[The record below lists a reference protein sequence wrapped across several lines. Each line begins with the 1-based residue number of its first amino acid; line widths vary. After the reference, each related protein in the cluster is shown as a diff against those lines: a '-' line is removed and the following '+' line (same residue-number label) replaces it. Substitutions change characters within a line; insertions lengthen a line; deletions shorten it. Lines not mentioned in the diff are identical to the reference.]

1 MSLSDRVSSTAGI
14 RAGSRGAVAARA
26 VVASLWEVRKLKA
39 WQLAFRTKRKDRRYY
54 ELVEET
60 INPEFS
66 YRYFLLQDVSGNTR
80 AIQPFFLLDQDVLM
94 GMSSRWLAMA
104 SKVRRLFPRFLK
116 MRTLMAGCA
125 AGEGHL
131 DAASQA
137 EQHRDAEILSAHITK
152 LARKEGASLVVLK
165 EFPARYRSALSC
177 FLTRGFTRVPSM
189 PMTRL
194 DLSPYKS
201 FDDYM
206 EKSFN
211 GKKRK
216 DFRRKFHAAEQSGS
230 IEMETVS
237 DVFSVID
244 EIYPLYTQVLERSK
258 MHFEKLTKDF
268 FLEIGRRMP
277 DKARFFIW
285 RRQGKAI
292 AFALCLVE
300 GDTLYGEYL
309 GLDYSIAIELHLY
322 FFVMRDIISWAIARD
337 YKSIVSTG
345 LSYAPK
351 RQMRH
356 VLEPLDLYVR
366 HTSPVLN
373 AIFKLALPWM
383 EPARTDRTLRQ
394 FPNYGDLWGNSR

>member
-1 MSLSDRVSSTAGI
+1 MSSPHRASSPAGH
-14 RAGSRGAVAARA
+14 RPGSHGGVAPRA
-26 VVASLWEVRKLKA
+26 VVASRGEVQKLEA
-39 WQLAFRTKRKDRRYY
+39 WQLAFQTKRKDRRYY

-66 YRYFLLQDVSGNTR
+66 YRYFLLQDVSGKTR
-80 AIQPFFLLDQDVLM
+80 AIQPFFLVDQDVLM
-94 GMSSRWLAMA
+94 GMSARWLAMA
-104 SKVRRLFPRFLK
+104 DKVRQLFPRFLK

-131 DAASQA
+131 DAASAA
-137 EQHRDAEILSAHITK
+137 EQHRDAEVLSVHITQ
-152 LARKEGASLVVLK
+152 LARNEGASLVVLK
-165 EFPARYRSALSC
+165 EFPARYRDVLSC
-177 FLTRGFTRVPSM
+177 FLARGFTRVPSM

-194 DLSPYKS
+194 DLSSYKS

-216 DFRRKFHAAEQSGS
+216 DFRRKFQATEQFGP
-230 IEMETVS
+230 IEMETLS
-237 DVFSVID
+237 DVSSVID
-244 EIYPLYTQVLERSK
+244 EIYLLYAQVLERSK
-258 MHFEKLTKDF
+258 MQFEKLTKDF

-277 DKARFFIW
+277 DKVRYFIW

-322 FFVMRDIISWAIARD
+322 FYVMRDIISWAIAHG

-373 AIFKLALPWM
+373 AIFKFALPWM